1 VDDIRRPQAVAL
13 LTELGASEIEHID
26 GDLLTHLEGTDAILR
41 GWDAPDDVALAGLC
55 HAAYGTAGFD
65 VALLELTERSRL
77 ADVIGIEAE
86 AHVYRYASCDRREV
100 YPTLTATVVEFVDR
114 YTDTSDAIDGED
126 LRAFA
131 LVTAANE
138 LELAG
143 RHLFDATT
151 NTEIADL
158 VDALAT
164 HVPELAGMA
173 DGLRSSAP

>member
-1 VDDIRRPQAVAL
+1 VDDARRSQAIAL
-13 LTELGASEIEHID
+13 LTELGAGEIEHVE

-41 GWDAPDDVALAGLC
+41 GWGASDEVALAGLC

-65 VALLELTERSRL
+65 VALLELSERSRL
-77 ADVIGIEAE
+77 ADVIGVEAE
-86 AHVYRYASCDRREV
+86 THVYRYASCDRRAV
-100 YPTLTATVVEFVDR
+100 YPNLDATVVEFVDR
-114 YTDTSDAIDGED
+114 YTHTAYAIDPED

-151 NTEIADL
+151 NAEIADL
-158 VDALAT
+158 VDALAM
-164 HVPELAGMA
+164 HVPELAGVA
-173 DGLRSSAP
+173 DGLRSPAS